1 MYFNLHKLRTISLRY
16 FNVYGP
22 RQPLKGIYA
31 PVIGLFQEQHKRG
44 EALTI
49 VGDGNQRR
57 DFTHVSDVVDA
68 NVAAIG
74 TFPEA
79 WNLSIRE
86 EISAG
91 VKSLVVNDTF
101 ISINKTIR
109 STVVIYLLRPFD
121 FYLTY
126 LPYWLHPY

>member
-1 MYFNLHKLRTISLRY
+1 MIGI
-16 FNVYGP
+16 VY
-22 RQPLKGIYA
+22 Y
-31 PVIGLFQEQHKRG
+31 
-44 EALTI
+44 
-49 VGDGNQRR
+49 
-57 DFTHVSDVVDA
+57 DA

-74 TFPEA
+74 TFPDA

-101 ISINKTIR
+101 ISITKTIR

-126 LPYWLHPY
+126 LPYWLLLHLRQVNPHH